1 MMLRK
6 NQVLTATME
15 NNTVEGYGVC
25 RVEGRAVFVQ
35 GALCGETWEILILKV
50 TASAVWAK
58 GLRCLEAS
66 ADRIPN
72 DCQNP
77 CGGCTMRH
85 AKYDLELAVKKNHV
99 KDCLNRI
106 GGIDPAELP
115 IHPSP
120 SVQRYRN
127 KAVFA
132 VGMRD
137 GKAIF
142 GFYRPHS
149 HNIVPISDCLLQSE
163 RCMESAKAVIS
174 FLNEKGI
181 PPYNEVTGKGTVR
194 HIFFRETRCGDAVLC
209 IVSANGFGNQTSEL
223 IMYLRNACPFLTGIV
238 LNINRTKGNTVLYG
252 DFYTLWGEE
261 NVREIFCGYRFKI
274 STQAF
279 LQINPLQA
287 EAIYRKALDYAAGT
301 EEPLSSR
308 LALELYCGAGTASMC
323 LTKAF
328 DRVIAAEI
336 IPEAVENA
344 RCNADSNGVT
354 NVEFICADAAEAAEK
369 LRTEGLTPD
378 VVVVDPPR
386 KGLAEEVIRDITG
399 MQPDR
404 VVYISCNPAT
414 LARDI
419 KLFSGQNY
427 IMTAAEAFDMFPRT
441 GHVESVVLMSRG
453 G

>member
-1 MMLRK
+1 MLRK
-6 NQVLTATME
+6 NQVVTAVME
-15 NNTVEGYGVC
+15 NNTVDGYAVC
-25 RVEGRAVFVQ
+25 RVEGRAIFVQ
-35 GALCGETWEILILKV
+35 GALCGETWEILIMKV
-50 TASAVWAK
+50 TASVVWAK
-58 GLRCLEAS
+58 GLHCLEAS
-66 ADRIPN
+66 SDRIPN

-77 CGGCTMRH
+77 CGGCTLRH
-85 AKYDLELAVKKNHV
+85 AKYDLELAVKRNHV

-106 GGIDPAELP
+106 GGADADELP

-137 GKAIF
+137 GKAVF

-149 HNIVPISDCLLQSE
+149 HSIVPISDCLLQSE
-163 RCMESAKAVIS
+163 RCMESAGAVIS
-174 FLNEKGI
+174 FLNEKKI
-181 PPYNEVTGKGTVR
+181 PAYDELTGKGTVR

-209 IVSANGFGNQTSEL
+209 IVSAKGFGDRTREL
-223 IMYLRNACPFLTGIV
+223 IMFLRSVCPFLTGIV
-238 LNINRTKGNTVLYG
+238 LNINRTKGNTVLSG

-261 NVREIFCGYRFKI
+261 NVREVFCGNRFSI

-287 EAIYRKALDYAAGT
+287 EEIYRKALNYAAGNDGSLLT
-301 EEPLSSR
+301 G
-308 LALELYCGAGTASMC
+308 LALELYCGAGTMSLC
-323 LTKAF
+323 LSKAF

-344 RCNADSNGVT
+344 RCNAAGNGVQ
-354 NVEFICADAAEAAEK
+354 NVEFICADAAQAAEK
-369 LRTEGLTPD
+369 LRSEGLTPD

-386 KGLAEEVIRDITG
+386 KGLTEQVIRDVAG
-399 MQPDR
+399 MRPSR

-419 KLFSGQNY
+419 KLFSDLNY
-427 IMTAAEAFDMFPRT
+427 VLTSAEAFDMFPRT
-441 GHVESVVLMSRG
+441 GHVETVGLLKRL
-453 G
+453 